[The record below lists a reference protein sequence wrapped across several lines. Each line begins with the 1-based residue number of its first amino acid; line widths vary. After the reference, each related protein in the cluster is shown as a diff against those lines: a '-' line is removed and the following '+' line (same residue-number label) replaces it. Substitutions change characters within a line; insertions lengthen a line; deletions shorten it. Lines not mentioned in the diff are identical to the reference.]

1 MDTTV
6 ASNFIALGLGLLSVA
21 IALLPEQR
29 RWRTS
34 RHAGVSLSLE
44 NYQRPDSGQMQA
56 RFIIVNAGPAA
67 ARNVT
72 IESFDSFD
80 VNQWSPV
87 NDNAHPARVVQPGQ
101 RHAILWDQ
109 LQSQRTPGSAV
120 LSWADDAGQHRQE
133 FSVSPIYL

>member
-1 MDTTV
+1 M
-6 ASNFIALGLGLLSVA
+6 ASNYIALGLGILSVV

-29 RWRTS
+29 RWRAS

-44 NYQRPDSGQMQA
+44 NYQRPDTGRMQG
-56 RFIIVNAGPAA
+56 RFIIANAGPAV
-67 ARNVT
+67 ARKVT

-80 VNQWSPV
+80 VNDWSPV

-120 LSWADDAGQHRQE
+120 LSWLDDAGQHRQE
-133 FSVSPIYL
+133 FAVSPIYL